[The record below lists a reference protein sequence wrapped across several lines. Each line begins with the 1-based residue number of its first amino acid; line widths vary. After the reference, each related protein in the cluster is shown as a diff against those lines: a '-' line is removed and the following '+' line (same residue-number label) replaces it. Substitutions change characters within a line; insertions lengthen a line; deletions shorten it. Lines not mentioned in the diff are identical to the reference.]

1 MTTALAMLDSVPLRW
16 RLTLAFAAGMTAV
29 LVAMG
34 MFVSV
39 RLRADLTESID
50 EGLLSQAQF
59 VTTAVDRGD
68 PLSNDQRIVD
78 IDDALAQVVAAD
90 GHVTASASPLASAP
104 FLTLAQIATVQGPT
118 FFETDDPELGTQIRV
133 LAVEREFSDPVS
145 YVVVARTL
153 DDRDEALARLRV
165 QSAIGGVAALALS
178 AGLGWVLAGAALR
191 PVERMR
197 REAAAISVS
206 EPDRRLSLPAA
217 DDELR
222 RLAGTIN
229 DMLERL
235 QTSMQGER
243 EYLDRASHELRT
255 PLSVLKGEID
265 LALSRARTV
274 DELQAALER
283 SADEVDTLVRLA
295 EDLLVLSRLQ
305 QGRLP
310 IRKER
315 VEVGPLLE
323 RVTAGFA
330 TRASAA
336 GIRLDVDVDGSG
348 DIRADP
354 VRIRQAV
361 SNLVDNAIRFTP
373 RDGTIVVSART
384 VGDGARIVVEDSG
397 AGFSVDADDGLG
409 LEIVKAVA
417 LAHGGRVEIG
427 DGPGGGGR
435 VALEIPAE

>member
-1 MTTALAMLDSVPLRW
+1 MLDRVPLRW
-16 RLTLAFAAGMTAV
+16 RLTLAFAAGMAAV
-29 LVAMG
+29 LIAMG
-34 MFVSV
+34 IFVAV
-39 RLRADLTESID
+39 RLQADLTESID

-59 VTTAVDRGD
+59 VADAVDRGD
-68 PLSNDQRIVD
+68 PLSNEQRIVD
-78 IDDALAQVVAAD
+78 IDDALAQVVGAD
-90 GHVTASASPLASAP
+90 GRVTAAASPLASAP
-104 FLTLAQIATVQGPT
+104 FLTRALIGSVQGPT
-118 FFETDDPELGTQIRV
+118 FFETDDAELGTRIRV
-133 LAVEREFSDPVS
+133 LAIERGFEDPAS

-165 QSAIGGVAALALS
+165 QSAIGGVVALALS
-178 AGLGWVLAGAALR
+178 TGLGWVLAGAALR

-217 DDELR
+217 EDELR
-222 RLAGTIN
+222 SLAGTIN

-243 EYLDRASHELRT
+243 AYLDRASHELRT

-265 LALSRARTV
+265 LALSRARTAE
-274 DELQAALER
+274 ELQAALER

-305 QGRLP
+305 HGRLP

-315 VEVGPLLE
+315 VEIGPLLE
-323 RVTAGFA
+323 RVTVGFA

-348 DIRADP
+348 EIHADP

-373 RDGTIVVSART
+373 RDGTIVVSARP
-384 VGDGARIVVEDSG
+384 VGGGARIVVEDSG

-409 LEIVKAVA
+409 LEIVRAVA

-427 DGPGGGGR
+427 EGHGGGGR